1 MYSLTSGMRSP
12 RRHIGMPLFSVRD
25 QIRRHI
31 HRLAA
36 LAQPF
41 RMDGCADRVGDQA
54 AGYPVR
60 LPRASGKSGSPSY
73 YAGASG
79 GAPPEIL
86 KQYIRNQQ
94 TPESRQFLPALT
106 DGGSLPKSG

>member
-1 MYSLTSGMRSP
+1 
-12 RRHIGMPLFSVRD
+12 
-25 QIRRHI
+25 
-31 HRLAA
+31 